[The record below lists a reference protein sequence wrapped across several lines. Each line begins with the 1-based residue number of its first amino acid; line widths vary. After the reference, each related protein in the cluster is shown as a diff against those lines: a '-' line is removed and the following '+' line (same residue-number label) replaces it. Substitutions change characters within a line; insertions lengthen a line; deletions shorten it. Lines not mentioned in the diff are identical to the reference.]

1 MSKLSEALQRKRRGE
16 SARVMG
22 FGARA
27 AAKDRALLLGV
38 TGVSAKEAGAALKAG
53 ADFVAV
59 NARNAA
65 AGVKAL
71 GALDGGGLAGAQIAA
86 LDADVISMEAAR
98 SSMELLGAF
107 KESPYPNHIGPGVYD
122 IHSPRVPHT
131 DEMDGL
137 LSRAAEVLSPEQL
150 WVNPDCGLKTRGWAE
165 VEPSLKHMIAAAK
178 RARRAAKP
186 RSRKSA
192 AKAAPRRRS
201 AKS

>member
-1 MSKLSEALQRKRRGE
+1 MPCFRLA
-16 SARVMG
+16 
-22 FGARA
+22 
-27 AAKDRALLLGV
+27 
-38 TGVSAKEAGAALKAG
+38 TAGAADATQIQSHMCYVPLRDVLDAVSDME
-53 ADFVAV
+53 ADVMLLF
-59 NARNAA
+59 NARSDAE
-65 AGVKAL
+65 G
-71 GALDGGGLAGAQIAA
+71 
-86 LDADVISMEAAR
+86 LDAFRDH
-98 SSMELLGAF
+98 GYD
-107 KESPYPNHIGPGVYD
+107 KEVGLGVYD